1 MSVEAALAEA
11 DSMTT
16 QQQHVKYNAL
26 VDALAASGDAGGL
39 RTVLDRLLSDEVSQA
54 VSRPAAARVAAAC
67 ANLKDDAARLD
78 VCRWAVERVKPQVQS
93 FEEADYALRQALFAC
108 LLEAGDFR
116 DAAMTLGGINV
127 ETSAKQY
134 TEQEKAALYVQVAE
148 TFLEEDES
156 VDAETYVTRA
166 SGLMRG
172 VPQSDWTLHLRYR
185 VTLAKTLDSR
195 RKFLDAAMRYY
206 ELSQAQHEAL
216 RQEELVNLLC
226 KAVTCALLGN
236 AGPQRSRILGLL
248 YKDERV
254 TNDMER
260 SEEYA
265 AHARVLKRTV
275 TGQLVRNQETAAFT
289 ATLLPHQKALLADG
303 LTIPEA
309 AMIQHNLVA
318 VSHVYVNV
326 SVDSVAK
333 LLDVDA
339 RRIETVASKMISSG
353 RLAAKLDQ
361 VDGLLVFTDDP
372 PPLVRFDEAIARLCL
387 NVNACYEKAIE
398 IQDAHEAAAA
408 KT

>member
-1 MSVEAALAEA
+1 M
-11 DSMTT
+11 
-16 QQQHVKYNAL
+16 
-26 VDALAASGDAGGL
+26 
-39 RTVLDRLLSDEVSQA
+39 
-54 VSRPAAARVAAAC
+54 
-67 ANLKDDAARLD
+67 
-78 VCRWAVERVKPQVQS
+78 
-93 FEEADYALRQALFAC
+93 
-108 LLEAGDFR
+108 
-116 DAAMTLGGINV
+116 
-127 ETSAKQY
+127 
-134 TEQEKAALYVQVAE
+134 
-148 TFLEEDES
+148 
-156 VDAETYVTRA
+156 TRA

-260 SEEYA
+260 SEESRGGVAISTRPPFRLTFAAVRRGRRLRSYA
-265 AHARVLKRTV
+265 AEASLNLSQVRRARARPQADGDGPIGPEPGDRGVHRDAAPAPEGVARRRADHSGSGDDPAQPGGGVARVRSPRGASLDESRRRRGRDVDVPWRPRLRRGRAVETRPRPRRGRSV
-275 TGQLVRNQETAAFT
+275 ETAA
-289 ATLLPHQKALLADG
+289 ATWTFRGDRGCDADVPWRRG
-303 LTIPEA
+303 RGRDADIRRENTRLR
-309 AMIQHNLVA
+309 
-318 VSHVYVNV
+318 YVNV

-398 IQDAHEAAAA
+398 IQDAREAAAA